1 MFSRIL
7 RPAAFVA
14 GLSILLLTA
23 CNSGDQPAQPG
34 SSESGAEAAARPKA
48 LTYSIVASYPHDTS
62 FYTQGLEF
70 HDGKMYEG
78 TGSGS
83 YAGSFLL
90 QVDLK
95 TGKASRRIALA
106 KEYFGEGITILRD
119 TIYQLT
125 WQNKKAFSY
134 HLADFKKIAE
144 FNLGTEGWGLTN
156 NGSELIA
163 SDGTSKIYYYEP
175 GTFRLLRTQTIT
187 EAGSLSY
194 NLNELEYAEGFL
206 YANQYQSPYI
216 FRIDPG
222 PGTIVAKA
230 DLTELW
236 NRARSLNPGCDVPNG
251 IAYDNEKKS
260 FYITG
265 KLWPE
270 LYEVK
275 FGQ

>member
-125 WQNKKAFSY
+125 WQNKKSV
-134 HLADFKKIAE
+134 L
-144 FNLGTEGWGLTN
+144 L
-156 NGSELIA
+156 S
-163 SDGTSKIYYYEP
+163 P
-175 GTFRLLRTQTIT
+175 GRF
-187 EAGSLSY
+187 
-194 NLNELEYAEGFL
+194 
-206 YANQYQSPYI
+206 
-216 FRIDPG
+216 
-222 PGTIVAKA
+222 
-230 DLTELW
+230 
-236 NRARSLNPGCDVPNG
+236 
-251 IAYDNEKKS
+251 
-260 FYITG
+260 
-265 KLWPE
+265 
-270 LYEVK
+270 
-275 FGQ
+275 